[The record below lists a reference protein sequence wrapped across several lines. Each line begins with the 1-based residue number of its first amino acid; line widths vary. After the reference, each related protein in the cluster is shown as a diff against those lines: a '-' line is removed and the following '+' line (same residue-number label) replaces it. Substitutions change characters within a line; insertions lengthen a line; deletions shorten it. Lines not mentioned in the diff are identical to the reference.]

1 MRIVLVCV
9 AWLCSAVAGLAACAD
24 DTVWI
29 RGEFGEARFAV
40 ELADDPQERARGL
53 MHRETMPLSAGMLF
67 IYPAPQPLSFWMRN
81 TLIELDMLF
90 VDSTGTIRNIHHR
103 AQPLDET
110 PIQGG
115 TGLTHVLE
123 INGGLAEQMGLSVG
137 DQLRHPSFTQTTAA
151 WPC

>member
-9 AWLCSAVAGLAACAD
+9 AWLCSAGAGLAACAD

-40 ELADDPQERARGL
+40 ELADDPQDRARGL

-81 TLIELDMLF
+81 
-90 VDSTGTIRNIHHR
+90 S
-103 AQPLDET
+103 
-110 PIQGG
+110 
-115 TGLTHVLE
+115 
-123 INGGLAEQMGLSVG
+123 
-137 DQLRHPSFTQTTAA
+137 
-151 WPC
+151 